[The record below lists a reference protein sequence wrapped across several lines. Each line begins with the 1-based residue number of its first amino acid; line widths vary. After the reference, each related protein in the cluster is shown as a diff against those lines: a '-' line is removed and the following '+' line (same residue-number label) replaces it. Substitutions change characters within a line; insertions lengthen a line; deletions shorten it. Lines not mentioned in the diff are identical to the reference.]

1 MDYNAKNIV
10 DMALPICK
18 EQGFIPVYNYITNKP
33 VGQIGRL
40 IDRTKN
46 IDAVYK
52 ELSKVGLICNKT
64 GDGDYYVIHMSNIEP
79 DDIQV

>member
-33 VGQIGRL
+33 VGDIGRL
-40 IDRTKN
+40 WNKTDN

-52 ELSKVGLICNKT
+52 ELAKVGLICNKT
-64 GDGDYYVIHMSNIEP
+64 VDGDYYVIHRADIEP